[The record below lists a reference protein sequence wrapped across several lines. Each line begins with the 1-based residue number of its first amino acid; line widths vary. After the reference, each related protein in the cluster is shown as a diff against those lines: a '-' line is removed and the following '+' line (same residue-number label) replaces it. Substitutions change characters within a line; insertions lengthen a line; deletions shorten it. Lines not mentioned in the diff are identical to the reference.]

1 MTDRLRPYQHA
12 AVDGRPLL
20 REACGLVGIHG
31 LDGEV
36 ANQTYFA
43 LFAVQHRGQES
54 AGIAVGD
61 GQDLHEHR
69 GMGLVS
75 HVFGEEALGGL
86 SGYIAVGHCRYSTA
100 GSSSPKNIQPIM
112 RRPATNTDSDGC
124 DGLVGIGPI
133 AVAHNGNIVNALEL
147 RTDPAHEHARR
158 ATSDS
163 AVVAELIAHG
173 WGENVP
179 DRLARVVP
187 RLRGSFSL
195 VIATARQLI
204 GVRDGLGN
212 RPLAL
217 GRLGDGWMLA
227 SETSAFDSVGA
238 TFERDIEPGEIV
250 VIDDDGIRSIQ
261 LELSQREAMCAFEF
275 IYFQRPDS
283 RIDGRLIHSVRR
295 QMGRLLALQRP
306 TDADLVIGVPDS
318 AIAAATGFAE
328 AAGLPY
334 ADGFVRNRYIG
345 RTFIEPTE
353 RLRKL
358 GARLK
363 YNPLPEV
370 VGGKRVVLLDDTIV
384 RGTTQRQL
392 VGMLRDIGRAREVHV
407 RITAPPIRWPCF
419 LGIDIPDPVELIA
432 HDADTEEVRVRIG
445 ADSLEYL
452 SVENLVEAIATG
464 ADRLCLGCFTRE
476 YPIEVQL
483 PLDKF
488 ALERPMGLETA
499 LVFPRDT
506 AVAEQPEPVGRPEHV
521 GQGEPAWDDEPE
533 GLDVQAPARV

>member
-1 MTDRLRPYQHA
+1 MPRLLPVYEPA
-12 AVDGRPLL
+12 ALDGQPSL
-20 REACGLVGIHG
+20 REACGVVGIHG
-31 LDGEV
+31 VDGEV

-54 AGIAVGD
+54 AGIAVAD
-61 GQDLHEHR
+61 GRDLYEHN

-75 HVFGEEALGGL
+75 RVFDEAALGALAGH
-86 SGYIAVGHCRYSTA
+86 IAVGHCRYSTT
-100 GSSSPKNIQPIM
+100 GSSSAANIQPIM
-112 RRPATNTDSDGC
+112 RRPTSSAGHDGC
-124 DGLVGIGPI
+124 AGLVDLGSM
-133 AVAHNGNIVNALEL
+133 VTAHNGNIVNALEL
-147 RTDPAHEHARR
+147 RSDPSLDGHGEL

-163 AVVAELIAHG
+163 AVVAELIAHAS
-173 WGENVP
+173 GETVAA
-179 DRLARVVP
+179 RLEAVVP

-227 SETSAFDSVGA
+227 SETCAFDSVGA
-238 TFERDIEPGEIV
+238 SFVRDVEPGEIV
-250 VIDDDGIRSIQ
+250 TIDDDGVCSVR
-261 LELSQREAMCAFEF
+261 LALGQREAMCAFEF

-306 TDADLVIGVPDS
+306 TEADLVIGVPDS
-318 AIAAATGFAE
+318 AIAAATGYAE

-345 RTFIEPTE
+345 RTFIEPTQ

-370 VGGKRVVLLDDTIV
+370 VGGKRIVLLDDTIV

-392 VGMLRDIGRAREVHV
+392 VGMLRAEAGAREVHV
-407 RITAPPIRWPCF
+407 RITAPPVRWPCF
-419 LGIDIPDPVELIA
+419 LGIDIPEPDELIA
-432 HDADTEEVRVRIG
+432 HDAEIEEVRERIG

-452 SVENLVEAIATG
+452 SVGNLVAAIATG

-488 ALERPMGLETA
+488 ALERPRGLETA
-499 LVFPRDT
+499 MVFPRE
-506 AVAEQPEPVGRPEHV
+506 AGVAEQP
-521 GQGEPAWDDEPE
+521 DEVE
-533 GLDVQAPARV
+533 AAAVAPA